1 MFYTFEVVY
10 TKIWVRQ
17 VEANN
22 LEEAKD
28 KLINY
33 DLYEDKD
40 YEDEGQRISQV
51 VWVSETAEDYFLGD
65 EIKDCDFD

>member
-10 TKIWVRQ
+10 TTLWVRQ

-33 DLYEDKD
+33 DCYKD
-40 YEDEGQRISQV
+40 YQLDGERIRQV
-51 VWVSETAEDYFLGD
+51 VWVSETAEDYCLGD
-65 EIKDCDFD
+65 EIVGGDWY